1 MTNAG
6 LWKVWLRFFQELPG
20 IVLGILYRYPF
31 FLSWSVQL
39 HNNPNKLFWNII
51 YYFWYLLPWI
61 SFFVLEPF
69 LADKRRIIPLPFQF
83 SKFLEC
89 LSLIKFEHHYHVKYN
104 FENIFVKLF
113 TELLYFCSEWS
124 CTWMGSGHETWIL
137 CTGKTYFPI
146 SWLRF
151 RINFLIQLLFLW
163 DFLHWGVWL
172 PEIASV
178 SYLCLIIDYIKST
191 VPCEFTLRNI

>member
-1 MTNAG
+1 MAPVFSRAAWHCTWHLIQVSLFYLGLFNSTITPTN
-6 LWKVWLRFFQELPG
+6 FFEILFIIFG
-20 IVLGILYRYPF
+20 ICCHG
-31 FLSWSVQL
+31 FLSLCW
-39 HNNPNKLFWNII
+39 NLFSLIRGGSS
-51 YYFWYLLPWI
+51 PC
-61 SFFVLEPF
+61 
-69 LADKRRIIPLPFQF
+69 FQF

-146 SWLRF
+146 SWVRF

-163 DFLHWGVWL
+163 DFLHWGVWF

-191 VPCEFTLRNI
+191 VPCEFM